1 MRRLV
6 VVSHLP
12 LTSHRIPTSISS
24 RLRTALWD
32 VTKFEAQLNDFTER
46 TRSEKIVLA
55 CFYTKWCKQ
64 CVRFAD
70 SLERLRAAHEANVE
84 TTTPSCRLQCSLPSP
99 STHVPNHDPLEGLE
113 GEKQQTSFSFFPA
126 KPAIFTALKQIIAL
140 NICVVLIDAE
150 ESLVLSAL
158 HDVRSVPTLVAYREG
173 HVVGRAEGLDGD
185 KLEELIRV
193 ALGSN

>member
-84 TTTPSCRLQCSLPSP
+84 TM
-99 STHVPNHDPLEGLE
+99 
-113 GEKQQTSFSFFPA
+113 
-126 KPAIFTALKQIIAL
+126 KQIIAL

-193 ALGSN
+193 ALGSS